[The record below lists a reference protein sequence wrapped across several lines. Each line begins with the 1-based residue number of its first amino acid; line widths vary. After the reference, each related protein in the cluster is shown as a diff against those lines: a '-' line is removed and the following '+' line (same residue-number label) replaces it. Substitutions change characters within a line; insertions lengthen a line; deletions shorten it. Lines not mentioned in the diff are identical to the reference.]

1 MNVSPIISAQSTN
14 INILLD
20 ENVEIEGP
28 VTIEYTC
35 NLIACMELE
44 LKVINNG
51 IYTNKSDSHR
61 VSWSGLVNGSFSW
74 QVYAEAG
81 IGEEDITSKIIID
94 DNGTIEMSDLTD
106 NIIFNAENYGDYF
119 YHASPCQMDSCNN
132 LDNINLKILIDECAI
147 VIPLMFSSGVA
158 DGKLFSEMFKKM
170 DVGMYEYL
178 SKNTLIHPIF
188 LNYLK

>member
-1 MNVSPIISAQSTN
+1 MNVSPIIGAQSAD
-14 INILLD
+14 INILID
-20 ENVEIEGP
+20 ENIEIELP

-35 NLIACMELE
+35 NLIACMGLE

-94 DNGTIEMSDLTD
+94 DNGTIEMSDLSVPILFLMRKITE
-106 NIIFNAENYGDYF
+106 IIFIMLR
-119 YHASPCQMDSCNN
+119 HVKW
-132 LDNINLKILIDECAI
+132 IVAI
-147 VIPLMFSSGVA
+147 I
-158 DGKLFSEMFKKM
+158 
-170 DVGMYEYL
+170 
-178 SKNTLIHPIF
+178 
-188 LNYLK
+188 